1 MRNEGTAWVA
11 RRARALGLIPAVLLF
26 ALLLGRGDASHL
38 VGAASDG
45 NWETRF
51 IETFDGELGPRWTA
65 VDASDG
71 DSADVTW
78 GTSPYTYTSPEYS
91 AWSLGGGLEGSQLEP
106 GSPYPDE
113 VDAWL
118 VYGPVDL
125 RGVREARL
133 EFQWWLETG
142 DVAGDPTPGALQNLP
157 GMTDVQTV
165 ERVGPPLGGGAW
177 FGWCVLT
184 EEMDF
189 DTARC
194 EYVSGAIGRW
204 LSASMCLS
212 AGDGEA
218 DEVWIGFH
226 FVSDGDGG
234 AGRGAFVDDVTV
246 RVRRD
251 HRVFLPLLRRDRAP
265 MPIPEP
271 TATATL
277 EPTPTPTPEPT
288 PTVDPPSRGE
298 LKNRGFEA
306 DWTAAGP
313 THRTAVYRND
323 GSAREEN
330 PEHIRTPPGWMTW
343 FRDIPSTWQQLQ
355 WHRVLTTED
364 ERRVRSGRSALEIA
378 TNYRPY
384 DAGLLQQVDVAPG
397 LDVQPGSTVRLT
409 AWAHAWSNNSGGPPG
424 QEDDPGW
431 SEDAGFECFYAAE
444 GTEGLSS
451 DLENFTFRVG
461 IDPTGGVDP
470 DAPTVVWG
478 EGVHVYN
485 CFHEV
490 PAVQVEAQSRR
501 VTVFLHSQAQWEFKH
516 NHAYWDDVE
525 LSVVDADGGEDG
537 SDWPY
542 PVFER
547 GSRIGVHSIHPNEV
561 GRFAD
566 ELVAGD
572 THFPVVKAVD
582 DLGWLKGI
590 KETSP
595 ETILVARV
603 TSPLEATQ
611 NVEDPDTDLDE
622 MARGLMSFI
631 LNELTKDARLRGTVE
646 YWEVVNEPDPPG
658 PDGDPNNPEGYRRLA
673 ELMIRCMEKA
683 ERYGLKLALFSLNA
697 GTPEWNQME
706 AMVETGVFARA
717 KQGGHILALHEGTF
731 GGTYDPRDGWGG
743 TIPGAPDVE
752 GAGSMNFRYRYLYHL
767 LEQRD
772 EVIPLVV
779 SEWYCGDVREGAVD
793 TQTIIEALAWYD
805 EEASK
810 DYYHWGPLPFTLGT
824 GSPPDGMWWWS
835 NWERFYPGLVQH
847 MIEIRERVNGPP
859 PAQSLWETLLRMLG
873 WR

>member
-1 MRNEGTAWVA
+1 MTREGAEPVA
-11 RRARALGLIPAVLLF
+11 RTARALGLIGVIVAF
-26 ALLLGRGDASHL
+26 ALVLGRGHASH
-38 VGAASDG
+38 VTGSAPGG
-45 NWETRF
+45 NWETVLV
-51 IETFDGELGPRWTA
+51 ETFDGELGPGWTA

-71 DSADVTW
+71 ESGNVTW

-91 AWSLGGGLEGSQLEP
+91 AWSVGGGIDGSQLEP

-125 RGVREARL
+125 GGVHEAYL

-142 DVAGDPTPGALQNLP
+142 DVAGDPAPGAGRNLR
-157 GMTDVQTV
+157 GTTSVQTV
-165 ERVGPPLGGGAW
+165 ERVGGPPTGGDW

-189 DTARC
+189 ETARC
-194 EYVSGAIGRW
+194 EYVSGAIARW
-204 LSASMCLS
+204 LSASMCLR
-212 AGDGEA
+212 AGGGDA

-226 FVSDGDGG
+226 FVSDGDVV

-246 RVRRD
+246 LVRRD
-251 HRVFLPLLRRDRAP
+251 YHAFLPLLRR
-265 MPIPEP
+265 E
-271 TATATL
+271 
-277 EPTPTPTPEPT
+277 PTPTPEPT
-288 PTVDPPSRGE
+288 PTNEPPSRGE

-306 DWTAAGP
+306 DWAAAGP
-313 THRTAVYRND
+313 THRTAVYRDD

-330 PEHIRTPPGWMTW
+330 PEGIRTPPGWLTW
-343 FRDIPSTWQQLQ
+343 FRDIPHTWQALQ
-355 WHRVLTTED
+355 GHSVVTTED
-364 ERRVRSGRSALEIA
+364 ERRVHRGHRAVEIA
-378 TNYRPY
+378 TNWRPY
-384 DAGLLQQVDVAPG
+384 DAGLLQQVDVSPG
-397 LDVQPGSTVRLT
+397 LYVQPGSTVRLT
-409 AWAHAWSNNSGGPPG
+409 AWAHAWSNNGGGPPG

-431 SEDAGFECFYAAE
+431 SEGAGFDCFYAVE

-451 DLENFTFRVG
+451 DLENFTLRVG

-478 EGVHVYN
+478 DGAHIYN
-485 CFHEV
+485 CYHEV
-490 PAVQVEAQSRR
+490 PAVQAEAQSRR
-501 VTVFLHSQAQWEFKH
+501 VTVFLRSRAQWGFKH

-525 LSVVDADGGEDG
+525 LSVVGGGEGGDG

-547 GSRIGVHSIHPNEV
+547 GSRIGVHSILPGEV
-561 GRFAD
+561 GRFAE
-566 ELVAGD
+566 ELVTGG
-572 THFPVVKAVD
+572 TRFPVVKAVD

-590 KETSP
+590 KESSP

-603 TSPLEATQ
+603 VDLELEGCP
-611 NVEDPDTDLDE
+611 NVEDPETDLDE
-622 MARGLMSFI
+622 MARGLLSFI
-631 LNELTKDARLRGTVE
+631 LNRLSHDARLRGVVE

-717 KQGGHILALHEGTF
+717 REGGHILALHEGTF
-731 GGTYDPRDGWGG
+731 GDTYDPRDGWGG
-743 TIPGAPDVE
+743 SIPGAPDVE

-779 SEWYCGDVREGAVD
+779 SEWYCGDVREEQVD
-793 TQTIIEALAWYD
+793 TQTIIDALVWYD
-805 EEASK
+805 DEAK
-810 DYYHWGPLPFTLGT
+810 DDHYFWATCPFTLGT
-824 GSPPDGMWWWS
+824 RPGMWDHS
-835 NWERFYPGLVQH
+835 DWERFYPGLLQH
-847 MIEIRERVNGPP
+847 MIAIRDRENPLP